1 MEFEISNSKIEIR
14 QPPNNTFPLLSF
26 DLELIFQEIRKSH
39 ILEILKHILLESKI
53 IIFSSRKLILT
64 PIIEGLLA
72 LIFPLKYCYNYIS
85 ILPNDKYSYL
95 ENQNPYIVG
104 INSSYS
110 EDFLLKNKIDLS
122 NYWYLIVNL
131 DDKENKLKFRN
142 RTNETNCNLL
152 INRNLNF
159 NESLELPKHYK
170 IKLRDTL
177 DNLSR
182 KEDKE
187 QIIKNIREYFF
198 HFMVNILYTYSNF
211 VNHEIIKKVNNNVLF
226 PDTQIIF
233 KTKEFLESVA
243 KADVNFYHEFI
254 NTRMFN
260 DFLFRRVLSND
271 IKDKIET
278 IFFEEHI
285 IDKNNRSLFSK
296 TVI

>member
-1 MEFEISNSKIEIR
+1 
-14 QPPNNTFPLLSF
+14 
-26 DLELIFQEIRKSH
+26 
-39 ILEILKHILLESKI
+39 
-53 IIFSSRKLILT
+53 
-64 PIIEGLLA
+64 
-72 LIFPLKYCYNYIS
+72 
-85 ILPNDKYSYL
+85 
-95 ENQNPYIVG
+95 
-104 INSSYS
+104 
-110 EDFLLKNKIDLS
+110 
-122 NYWYLIVNL
+122 
-131 DDKENKLKFRN
+131 
-142 RTNETNCNLL
+142 
-152 INRNLNF
+152 
-159 NESLELPKHYK
+159 
-170 IKLRDTL
+170 
-177 DNLSR
+177 
-182 KEDKE
+182 
-187 QIIKNIREYFF
+187 
-198 HFMVNILYTYSNF
+198 MVNILYTYSNF